1 MATTDVQGQLLDGNC
16 DCPAGGVACNHL
28 MALLRTVALL
38 QAKGFSEAPAELSC
52 TDLPQQW
59 RVPRGPHIRGT
70 SIQLVDWRCVREG
83 GQDTPL
89 MSRLYESRVAPRS
102 QEQQE
107 AATRKFAETL
117 LSLGSCTDFAAALLQ
132 VQDKTSKDTK
142 FGPALAVAPLAYQQP
157 VFPHGLK
164 VITNIPQCTSH
175 PYQAPQ
181 ECQFFRGR
189 EPWEIPIPF
198 LGNEILES
206 LQLTAQ
212 QARDLER
219 NTRQQSR
226 SPTWCKERKLRLTAS
241 HFGTAFR
248 RAVWTD
254 KGLDALVTPK
264 DISKVPA
271 VRHGIINEP
280 VAARFYEDI
289 LKGLGHQVTVSGC
302 GLFVDPEAPWLG
314 ASPDRIVYDPAEDP
328 PHGIVEIKCPSSLW
342 LKTADELEHLDF
354 CSKVD
359 QDQSKLKDGH
369 PHHFQVLGQMAVSG
383 LQWGDF
389 IVYAKHFILIER
401 IRFNAGEW
409 ASVSAKLEDFY
420 FNVLLPHLECS
431 R

>member
-1 MATTDVQGQLLDGNC
+1 
-16 DCPAGGVACNHL
+16 
-28 MALLRTVALL
+28 
-38 QAKGFSEAPAELSC
+38 
-52 TDLPQQW
+52 
-59 RVPRGPHIRGT
+59 
-70 SIQLVDWRCVREG
+70 
-83 GQDTPL
+83 

-107 AATRKFAETL
+107 ASTRKFAETL

-164 VITNIPQCTSH
+164 VITNIPQCASH
-175 PYQAPQ
+175 PYQAPR

-189 EPWEIPIPF
+189 ELWEIPLPF
-198 LGNEILES
+198 LGNEILE
-206 LQLTAQ
+206 
-212 QARDLER
+212 
-219 NTRQQSR
+219 QSR

-248 RAVWTD
+248 RTVWTD

-280 VAARFYEDI
+280 VAARFYEDV

-328 PHGIVEIKCPSSLW
+328 PHGIMEIKCPSSLW
-342 LKTADELEHLDF
+342 LKTTDELEHLEF

-359 QDQSKLKDGH
+359 QDQSKLKDNH